1 MILMRI
7 SHLCYCPEAENL
19 FNTLLQTHPK
29 SFPYEQSC
37 KKGETEDQQSPVAL
51 SYLWFDIILILVVV
65 KLLALEHEVPLL
77 PVLDNGALLFQ
88 PADLQGPL

>member
-1 MILMRI
+1 M
-7 SHLCYCPEAENL
+7 SHLCYCPEAENS

-29 SFPYEQSC
+29 PFPDEQSC
-37 KKGETEDQQSPVAL
+37 KKGKTKDQRSPAVS
-51 SYLWFDIILILVVV
+51 SYLWFDIVLILVVV
-65 KLLALEHEVPLL
+65 KLLALKHEVPLL